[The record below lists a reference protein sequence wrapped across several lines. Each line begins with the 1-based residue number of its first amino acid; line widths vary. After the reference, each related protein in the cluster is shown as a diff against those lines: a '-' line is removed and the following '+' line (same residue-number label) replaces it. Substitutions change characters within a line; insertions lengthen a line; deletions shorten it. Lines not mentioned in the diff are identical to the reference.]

1 MKMSFVQP
9 VIALLFCSSAKCHKS
24 NDNSFTLCLVVNV
37 QSVTSD
43 YSVLSRM
50 IKPGVLMCVC
60 VFVYVYV
67 FAIPGPAL
75 HQGIL
80 IVAGSL
86 TEPVRGYSRVFCEFT
101 AHLQYEA
108 QILQMRK

>member
-1 MKMSFVQP
+1 MSFVQP

-60 VFVYVYV
+60 LCLCMCTFLPYQV
-67 FAIPGPAL
+67 L
-75 HQGIL
+75 HCIK
-80 IVAGSL
+80 GSL
-86 TEPVRGYSRVFCEFT
+86 LWLEASRS
-101 AHLQYEA
+101 L
-108 QILQMRK
+108 

>member
-1 MKMSFVQP
+1 MSFVQP
-9 VIALLFCSSAKCHKS
+9 VIALLFCSSAKCHKG

-50 IKPGVLMCVC
+50 IKPSVLVC
-60 VFVYVYV
+60 VFVYV

>member
-1 MKMSFVQP
+1 MSFVQP

-50 IKPGVLMCVC
+50 IKPGVLVCVC
-60 VFVYVYV
+60 VCVCTFLPYQV
-67 FAIPGPAL
+67 L
-75 HQGIL
+75 HCIK
-80 IVAGSL
+80 GSL
-86 TEPVRGYSRVFCEFT
+86 LWLEASRS
-101 AHLQYEA
+101 L
-108 QILQMRK
+108 

>member
-1 MKMSFVQP
+1 
-9 VIALLFCSSAKCHKS
+9 
-24 NDNSFTLCLVVNV
+24 
-37 QSVTSD
+37 
-43 YSVLSRM
+43 M
-50 IKPGVLMCVC
+50 IKPSVLVC
-60 VFVYVYV
+60 VFVYV

-108 QILQMRK
+108 QILQMRKWQEYLFIFFVVAAILD

>member
-1 MKMSFVQP
+1 MFSQSQ
-9 VIALLFCSSAKCHKS
+9 VIIAFFPEWLNLAFW
-24 NDNSFTLCLVVNV
+24 
-37 QSVTSD
+37 
-43 YSVLSRM
+43 
-50 IKPGVLMCVC
+50 CVC

-108 QILQMRK
+108 QILQMRKWQEYLFFVVAAILD

>member
-1 MKMSFVQP
+1 MSFVQP

-60 VFVYVYV
+60 VCMFLPYQV
-67 FAIPGPAL
+67 L
-75 HQGIL
+75 HCIK
-80 IVAGSL
+80 GSL
-86 TEPVRGYSRVFCEFT
+86 LWLEASRS
-101 AHLQYEA
+101 L
-108 QILQMRK
+108 

>member
-1 MKMSFVQP
+1 MSFVQP

-50 IKPGVLMCVC
+50 IKPG
-60 VFVYVYV
+60 VYVYV